1 MENAVVETTACE
13 IKKSFVGLPDNN
25 VKNYTVKYSHIPV
38 KIQEKRKGFISEA
51 LDNLFIVL

>member
-13 IKKSFVGLPDNN
+13 IKKINSSVYRIT
-25 VKNYTVKYSHIPV
+25 VKNNTVKYSHIPL